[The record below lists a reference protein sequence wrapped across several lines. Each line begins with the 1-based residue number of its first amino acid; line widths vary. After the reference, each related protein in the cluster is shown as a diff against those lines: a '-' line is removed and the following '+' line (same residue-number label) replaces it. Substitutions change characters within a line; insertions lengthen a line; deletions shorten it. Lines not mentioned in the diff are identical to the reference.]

1 MKALSNIEFFGLA
14 FVLIAIF
21 VFDADLRSDVFG
33 QEYKKYDMIITS
45 QNYNSKGFGDE
56 IVGEILN
63 NGTDT
68 AKSVEISAIFYDDGG
83 GTIGY
88 ESSGTSPS
96 TINSGDRSMFTLEIF
111 DPVIMSD
118 IARYD
123 FSIKWE
129 GEQSSNYFARLTG
142 GEISDNSVDN
152 NSDDDDD
159 DDDN

>member
-1 MKALSNIEFFGLA
+1 MKVLSNIEFFGLV
-14 FVLIAIF
+14 FVLITIF
-21 VFDADLRSDVFG
+21 VFDAGLHSDAFG
-33 QEYKKYDMIITS
+33 QEYKNYDMIITS

-96 TINSGDRSMFTLEIF
+96 TINSGDRSTFTLEIF

-123 FSIKWE
+123 FTIKWE
-129 GEQSSNYFARLTG
+129 GEHSSNYFARLTG
-142 GEISDNSVDN
+142 GEISDNSGDN
-152 NSDDDDD
+152 GSDDDDD